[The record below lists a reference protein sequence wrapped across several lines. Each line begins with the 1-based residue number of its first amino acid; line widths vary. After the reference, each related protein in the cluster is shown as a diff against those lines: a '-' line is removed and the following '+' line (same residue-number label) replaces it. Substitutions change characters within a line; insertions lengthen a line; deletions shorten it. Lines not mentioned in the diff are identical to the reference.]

1 MFAWRPGCRIGHSD
15 DIPAKPKGTQNRRA
29 IARRFAD
36 ARWRVQADRINGDG
50 KYDDASGIGGV
61 SRRKN
66 REAAVNTMSL
76 FGSAATPA
84 GWIEIFLGLS
94 ALTMASASRLPGW
107 QWQSRVARAASTW
120 LPVGG
125 LLGLAAASVIA
136 GVMQPELFA
145 AVFSEL

>member
-1 MFAWRPGCRIGHSD
+1 MNA
-15 DIPAKPKGTQNRRA
+15 
-29 IARRFAD
+29 
-36 ARWRVQADRINGDG
+36 
-50 KYDDASGIGGV
+50 
-61 SRRKN
+61 
-66 REAAVNTMSL
+66 MSL

-94 ALTMASASRLPGW
+94 ALTMASASRLPEW
-107 QWQSRVARAASTW
+107 QWQSRAARAALTW

-125 LLGLAAASVIA
+125 LLGLAAASTIA